1 MNLSDEIVKAAAN
14 GLRSI
19 RTEPGTPRHIT
30 MTVHI
35 KVAWWL
41 RPYLYVLACFCWLHG
56 TEPNPE
62 KLRRALAKGI
72 TVKKA

>member
-1 MNLSDEIVKAAAN
+1 MNPSDEIVKAAAN
-14 GLRSI
+14 GLHAI
-19 RTEPGTPRHIT
+19 RAEPVTPRHIT

-35 KVAWWL
+35 KVVWWL
-41 RPYLYVLACFCWLHG
+41 RPYLYVLACFCRLHG
-56 TEPNPE
+56 TEPNPD